1 MLALAVFSGCHRL
14 TGYGK
19 NTYGEG
25 TMRHY
30 AGLDIGYR
38 ATIALCGMG
47 VVVGS
52 VIVLNSLVQ
61 PERYDRR
68 QTAWG
73 TVLVVLAVLVGVRV
87 HSGFGNI
94 GYCC

>member
-1 MLALAVFSGCHRL
+1 VAVPLVTGCHRL
-14 TGYGK
+14 TGYGQD
-19 NTYGEG
+19 TYGEG

-38 ATIALCGMG
+38 ATIAVCVIGAI
-47 VVVGS
+47 VGS
-52 VIVLNSLVQ
+52 VIVLNSIAQ

-73 TVLVVLAVLVGVRV
+73 AVLVVVAVLVGVRV
-87 HSGFGNI
+87 HAGFGDI